1 MFSLSDPFLPGP
13 PGPLDIGVHVM
24 GHELQVRA
32 FLIEV
37 ISLLNTTWKT

>member
-13 PGPLDIGVHVM
+13 PGSLDIGVQVM

-37 ISLLNTTWKT
+37 ISLPNTTWKT